1 MAIRL
6 ILDTDIGTDVD
17 DILALGLALSSP
29 EIALEGITCVYGDV
43 MLRARIVDKVLTSAG
58 RQEIPVRLGAES
70 PLLGLRRVYWPGH
83 EGTGILTEADPV
95 PDFSLENAAAF
106 IVRTVMDNPGQITL
120 AAIGPLTNIAL
131 AIKLEP
137 LLVKNLAGLWLMG
150 GAIRSNNQLHLPYTE
165 HNLGSDPEAAHI
177 VFTSGAEI
185 HQVPLDVT
193 LQTRLTAADLKTIH
207 ENKAALAQVLVR
219 QVELYPFFA
228 KEGFTYMHDPLVIA
242 AMIDPDLLTW
252 DLLHVDIELKS
263 RLCPGASLAHSVDE
277 DYPANALVALG
288 VDAGR
293 FQTMLVERAAG
304 TALVSE
310 QL

>member
-1 MAIRL
+1 MAIRM

-17 DILALGLALSSP
+17 DILALSLALTSP
-29 EIALEGITCVYGDV
+29 EISLEGITCVYGDV
-43 MLRARIVDKVLTSAG
+43 MLRARIVDKVLAAAG
-58 RQEIPVRLGAES
+58 RQDIPVRLGAES
-70 PLLGLRRVYWPGH
+70 PLLGLKKVYWPGH
-83 EGTGILTEADPV
+83 EGEGILSHEDPL

-106 IVRTVMDNPGQITL
+106 IVRMVMDNPGQIAL

-137 LLVKNLAGLWLMG
+137 LLVKNIAGLWLMG

-193 LQTRLTAADLKTIH
+193 LQTSLNRADLETIRQ
-207 ENKAALAQVLVR
+207 NTSALAQIAAG
-219 QVELYPFFA
+219 QVERYPFFA
-228 KEGFTYMHDPLVIA
+228 GEGFTYTHDPLVIA

-252 DLLHVDIELKS
+252 ELLHVDIELKS
-263 RLCPGASLAHSVDE
+263 RLCPGASLAHTPE
-277 DYPANALVALG
+277 EAYPANALVGLG
-288 VDAGR
+288 VDAER
-293 FQTMLVERAAG
+293 FQRMLVERLAG
-304 TALVSE
+304 TVV
-310 QL
+310 